1 MRLVSLLYYT
11 VPLPT
16 STLSATHALIL
27 CSSSN
32 VPLILGSSK
41 HSNHVLIAFV
51 DQALVAA
58 HADRIL
64 NFDSGWLDLNS
75 ILMKAQ
81 VMPNTRRYGDVY

>member
-11 VPLPT
+11 VPPPT
-16 STLSATHALIL
+16 STLSATHAL
-27 CSSSN
+27 SSN